1 MCKSTE
7 HYKESK
13 NKLVFLISSLKRKQ
27 TKQKL
32 RGSSSRSH
40 LDHLESEMMIV
51 NLLGEPTLS
60 ESFLQK
66 ELSSNVEIV
75 IMCGVFHVSHAL
87 LEGEKDLRSMK
98 QLE

>member
-1 MCKSTE
+1 MVKA
-7 HYKESK
+7 
-13 NKLVFLISSLKRKQ
+13 
-27 TKQKL
+27 
-32 RGSSSRSH
+32 
-40 LDHLESEMMIV
+40 
-51 NLLGEPTLS
+51 NLLGNPTLS

-87 LEGEKDLRSMK
+87 LEGEKGLKSMK